1 VKRIRSRDVVV
12 RAGLLAAAFL
22 LLTTLTACPPDPKFL
37 ERRIAI
43 EGRTYRYRVWVP
55 PHYTK
60 LRRWPV
66 ILFLHASGERGDD
79 NLRQLTIGLPAVLT
93 RDARRYP
100 AIVVVPQCP
109 LNREWYGEMETQA
122 LAALDASIREFHG
135 DRNRVILTG
144 ISMGGAGAW
153 YFARHPQRW
162 AAVVPVC
169 GEVVRELD
177 DPWPLDPPSD
187 ISNLL
192 HAANPFAALAR
203 SIGKVPVWAFHGAND
218 PVIPVDQSR
227 MMVDALKKAGGTVR
241 YTEYPGV
248 GHDAWDRAYDDPEL
262 PKWMLAQ
269 KKRR

>member
-1 VKRIRSRDVVV
+1 VKRIRFRDEPA
-12 RAGLLAAAFL
+12 RALLLAAAVFWL
-22 LLTTLTACPPDPKFL
+22 ATLTACSPESKFL
-37 ERRIAI
+37 ERGVTIQ
-43 EGRTYRYRVWVP
+43 GRTHQYRVWVP
-55 PHYTK
+55 PHYTR

-66 ILFLHASGERGDD
+66 ILFLHGSGERGDD
-79 NLRQLTIGLPAVLT
+79 NLRQLTIGLPSMLT
-93 RDARRYP
+93 RDVKRFP
-100 AIVVVPQCP
+100 AIVVLPQCE
-109 LNREWYGEMETQA
+109 LNREWYGEMETVA

-153 YFARHPQRW
+153 YLARHPHRW

-169 GEVVRELD
+169 GEVVRDLD
-177 DPWPLDPPSD
+177 DPWPLDPPPD

-192 HAANPFAALAR
+192 HAPNPFAVLAR
-203 SIGKVPVWAFHGAND
+203 SIGNVPVWVFHGADD

-227 MMVDALKKAGGTVR
+227 MMVDALRHAGGNIR